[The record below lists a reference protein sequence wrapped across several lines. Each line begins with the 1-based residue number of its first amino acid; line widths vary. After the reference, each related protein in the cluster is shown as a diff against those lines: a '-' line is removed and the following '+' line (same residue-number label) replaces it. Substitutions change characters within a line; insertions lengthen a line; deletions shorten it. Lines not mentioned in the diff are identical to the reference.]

1 MVLSQVA
8 HKLLDEGSVSSSET
22 FPQLRAYHVLVRTDN
37 QGSCTFSKYKFKYF
51 SSTFKVH
58 FQTFPA
64 LLLHTFTTVVYY
76 IFAYIL
82 TLNQMLLCYF
92 KCHSICDDILQKSDK
107 LKENMFHGLDCIIYA
122 TLYAEKFIVDCS

>member
-1 MVLSQVA
+1 MAFWPMVLSQVA

-37 QGSCTFSKYKFKYF
+37 QGSCNLFQIQIQVLFK
-51 SSTFKVH
+51 H
-58 FQTFPA
+58 FQGAFSTFPA

-76 IFAYIL
+76 IFACIL

-92 KCHSICDDILQKSDK
+92 KCHSICDDILQKSD
-107 LKENMFHGLDCIIYA
+107 NICNII
-122 TLYAEKFIVDCS
+122 C